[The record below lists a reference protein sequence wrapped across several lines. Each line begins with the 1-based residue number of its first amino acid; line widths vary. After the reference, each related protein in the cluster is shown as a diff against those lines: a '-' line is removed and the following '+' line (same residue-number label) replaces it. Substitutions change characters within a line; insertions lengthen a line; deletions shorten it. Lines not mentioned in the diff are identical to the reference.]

1 MFDSVALKVL
11 HQVVAN
17 LVILLGAQVM
27 NLFELR
33 YLLVTRRDN
42 YLSDLSRDVPIAKCL
57 CLRESV
63 LMEDVLLRLNS

>member
-27 NLFELR
+27 NLFVLR

-42 YLSDLSRDVPIAKCL
+42 LSDLSRDVAYCKM
-57 CLRESV
+57 SV
-63 LMEDVLLRLNS
+63 STRIRFDGGRFTYSY